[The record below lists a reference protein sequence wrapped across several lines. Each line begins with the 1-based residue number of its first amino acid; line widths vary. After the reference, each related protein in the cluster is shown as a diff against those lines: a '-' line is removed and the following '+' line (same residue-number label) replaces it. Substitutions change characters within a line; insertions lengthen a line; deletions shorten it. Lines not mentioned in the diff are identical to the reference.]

1 MQILLPY
8 KSNTLYPRLRC
19 GSSVDDPMVRS
30 RISSA
35 MRLATILVTWEKNI
49 EKGEQSY
56 SVRDPLLGLA
66 ITPFVVCTR
75 VPDIGISVGI
85 SIGSDPRVRSD
96 YICNMDIGGDPEGH
110 PS

>member
-19 GSSVDDPMVRS
+19 GSNVIDTMVRS
-30 RISSA
+30 RISSVI
-35 MRLATILVTWEKNI
+35 RLATMLFTWEKNI
-49 EKGEQSY
+49 ENGEQSY

-66 ITPFVVCTR
+66 ITLFVVCTR
-75 VPDIGISVGI
+75 VPGIGISVGI
-85 SIGSDPRVRSD
+85 SIGNDSRVRSD